1 MMYKMLPKLN
11 PDDQQIFARID
22 DDGLCK
28 LTCSAEYPQLKADLV
43 AGAELQDADGNVM
56 TEQAAQE
63 FIRTLP

>member
-1 MMYKMLPKLN
+1 MIYKMLPLVN
-11 PDDQQIFARID
+11 GEQQIFARID
-22 DDGLCK
+22 DDGLCR

-56 TEQAAQE
+56 SPEAAQE